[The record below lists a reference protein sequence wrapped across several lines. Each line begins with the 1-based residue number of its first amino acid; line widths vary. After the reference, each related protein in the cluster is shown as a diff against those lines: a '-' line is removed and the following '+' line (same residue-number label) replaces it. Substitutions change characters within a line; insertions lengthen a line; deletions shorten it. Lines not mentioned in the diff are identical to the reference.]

1 MTLLQ
6 QIYAITMMN
15 LKGLR
20 GRVLQSSAAIFSIAL
35 VIAVMVAFLSMA
47 DGFEKTVAGTG
58 SENVAIVL
66 QEGSQ
71 SELTSG
77 ISMEQANLLASSP
90 GVAQLNGNPVAS
102 FELFVIVD
110 VLKKSTGLSVN
121 APMRGIAQSS
131 LNLKEDV
138 TIIEGRMFEPGRNE
152 IVVGRNARDQFVGLD
167 LGSAISFSNTEWH
180 VVGIFDAGGS
190 VFESELWADARV
202 VQNLFNRGTSFQS
215 VRLKLAGPDSI
226 KEIEAYA
233 ANDQRLNIE
242 VKTEVEY
249 YASQSKPVANAIRWI
264 GYPLAFV
271 MALGA
276 LAGALNTMYSSVIS
290 RMAEIVTLRAIGFT
304 AFSSFVGT
312 LIESIIIAVI
322 GSGIGL
328 VLAYVFFDGMM
339 VSTLNGASFTQAI
352 FAFNIS
358 TKLIQ
363 HALALSIFIGFIGG
377 FFPAVRAARMPIAA
391 AFRITQT

>member
-6 QIYAITMMN
+6 QIFAITMMN

-20 GRVLQSSAAIFSIAL
+20 GRFLQSSAAIFSIAL

-47 DGFEKTVAGTG
+47 EGFEKTVAGTG

-66 QEGSQ
+66 REGSQ
-71 SELTSG
+71 SELNSG
-77 ISMEQANLLASSP
+77 ISLEQANLLASSP
-90 GVAQLNGNPVAS
+90 GVARLGGDPLAS
-102 FELFVIVD
+102 FELYVIVD

-121 APMRGIAQSS
+121 APMRGISQNS
-131 LNLKEDV
+131 LNLKEGV
-138 TIIEGRMFEPGRNE
+138 KIIEGRMFEAGRNE
-152 IVVGRNARDQFVGLD
+152 LVVGKNAKEQFVGLD
-167 LGSAISFSNTEWH
+167 LGSTISFSNTEWV

-190 VFESELWADARV
+190 VFESELWADSKV

-226 KEIEAYA
+226 KEIEAFA
-233 ANDQRLNIE
+233 ENDQRLNIE
-242 VKTEVEY
+242 IKTEAEY
-249 YASQSKPVANAIRWI
+249 YASQSKPVANAIRFI

-276 LAGALNTMYSSVIS
+276 LAGALNTMYSSVLS
-290 RMAEIVTLRAIGFT
+290 RMSEIVTLRAIGFS
-304 AFSSFVGT
+304 AFSSFIGT
-312 LIESIIIAVI
+312 LIESIIIAII
-322 GSGIGL
+322 GSSIGL

-339 VSTLNGASFTQAI
+339 VSTLNGATFTQAI
-352 FAFNIS
+352 FAFDIS
-358 TKLIQ
+358 TTLIQ